1 LTSTLVDLIFEENP
15 GKRRQ
20 ELLKKIE
27 EEVKKAQVW
36 GPDFCVVSIATNVY
50 TPSPVVFLGYHII
63 GHVEEQLVKFHQEG
77 CKGVLVLLS
86 TYGGEITFPEA
97 LISKIR
103 DMGFEKVHTFILD
116 VAFSAGTLLALLSDK
131 IVGFSNVHVG
141 PVDPQMVAV
150 TPQGVPR
157 VIGAMP
163 VKRLIEEVLPKLA
176 DEQGIGKE
184 GLTRLYVAQDLY
196 LYEKALESIKYIE
209 DIFSNKVCKTIKRCE
224 ELKEL
229 LLHRAT
235 EHSQPISLRQLAEV
249 IPEARALIGLKSHEL
264 SVVL

>member
-1 LTSTLVDLIFEENP
+1 
-15 GKRRQ
+15 
-20 ELLKKIE
+20 
-27 EEVKKAQVW
+27 
-36 GPDFCVVSIATNVY
+36 VSVATNVY
-50 TPSPVVFLGYHII
+50 TPSPLVFLGYQII
-63 GHVEEQLVKFHQEG
+63 GHVEEQLVKFHPEG

-103 DMGFEKVHTFILD
+103 DMGFEKVHPFILD

-163 VKRLIEEVLPKLA
+163 FKRLIEEVLPKLA
-176 DEQGIGKE
+176 D
-184 GLTRLYVAQDLY
+184 
-196 LYEKALESIKYIE
+196 
-209 DIFSNKVCKTIKRCE
+209 
-224 ELKEL
+224 
-229 LLHRAT
+229 
-235 EHSQPISLRQLAEV
+235 
-249 IPEARALIGLKSHEL
+249 
-264 SVVL
+264 